1 MSRFSPRPA
10 ATFAA
15 VLACAAATVF
25 LIAIVVEGH
34 VDLARAVPFL
44 AVWTAAPFVAVL
56 RTRALSPGTA
66 VTLVGLALL
75 AELTSYISM
84 GGGFVY
90 ALVCGPLLLIALVA
104 TAGRRMG

>member
-1 MSRFSPRPA
+1 MSRIGPRPA

-15 VLACAAATVF
+15 VLACVAATVI
-25 LIAIVVEGH
+25 LIAITLAGH
-34 VDLARAVPFL
+34 IDPARAVPFFAL
-44 AVWTAAPFVAVL
+44 WTAAPFVAAVGTRL
-56 RTRALSPGTA
+56 RSRGSAL
-66 VTLVGLALL
+66 TLVLLGLI
-75 AELTSYISM
+75 AEITSYISM